1 MPKTSAP
8 APSEDPVSQFEA
20 AMKEL
25 ETLVQQ
31 LEQGD
36 LPLEASLS
44 VFERGVH
51 LAQQCRTT
59 LETATQRV
67 ENVLERAPPGE

>member
-1 MPKTSAP
+1 MPKTEAASP
-8 APSEDPVSQFEA
+8 DPVSQFED
-20 AMKEL
+20 AMKAL

-36 LPLEASLS
+36 LPLEKALE
-44 VFERGVH
+44 VFERGMA
-51 LAQQCRTT
+51 LSQQCKHA

-67 ENVLERAPPGE
+67 ETVMARQNDGE

>member
-1 MPKTSAP
+1 MPKTLPP
-8 APSEDPVSQFEA
+8 AEDPVSQFEA

-44 VFERGVH
+44 VFERGVT

-67 ENVLERAPPGE
+67 ENVLERTTPDE

>member
-1 MPKTSAP
+1 MPKTPAP
-8 APSEDPVSQFEA
+8 AEDPVSQFEA

-44 VFERGVH
+44 VFERGVQ

-67 ENVLERAPPGE
+67 ENVLERTTPGE

>member
-1 MPKTSAP
+1 MPKTEVVSP
-8 APSEDPVSQFEA
+8 DPVSQFED
-20 AMKEL
+20 AMKAL

-36 LPLEASLS
+36 LPLERAIE
-44 VFERGVH
+44 VFERGMA
-51 LAQQCRTT
+51 LSTQCKHA

-67 ENVLERAPPGE
+67 ETVLARQTAEE